1 MKKVLIFSNPQRD
14 IGMKV
19 AEDIKELLSGK
30 AESEIYPIEYSYAEK
45 QDADGSFS
53 KLQSDIESADLVVA
67 VGGDGSI
74 MHTLRVAAPYFKPVI
89 GINRGNKGF
98 LAELDVSQIGLL
110 RDAADGNYT
119 IEERMMLDV
128 SLIRDGEEVLS
139 NFAINDAA
147 ISGTSRMVNVS
158 VSADGIKIANFAG
171 DGVVIASPTGSTAY
185 SMSAG
190 GPIVE
195 PCAQNIIVTPICSHA
210 LIAKPFV
217 LSSERVITA
226 MTDGAEGV
234 EAFLSVDGEKGI
246 KLKTGDLVRVCKSEH
261 KLRLVKI
268 TGKSFY
274 ETVREKLGER

>member
-45 QDADGSFS
+45 QDADGSLS